1 MRARELRVSVRIDND
16 VRAGAANGSKDLC
29 AAILAAG
36 KTHGPMTEAQQIAAV
51 EYAYGIEYIGGGMV
65 KTKRERKP

>member
-1 MRARELRVSVRIDND
+1 MRARAQPLSSVKTDHDSRV
-16 VRAGAANGSKDLC
+16 GATIGSKDLC
-29 AAILAAG
+29 AAILATG

-65 KTKRERKP
+65 RNKREK

>member
-1 MRARELRVSVRIDND
+1 MTQREIYVSVKND
-16 VRAGAANGSKDLC
+16 TDFRLSATLGSKDLC

-51 EYAYGIEYIGGGMV
+51 EYAYDIEYIDGTMV
-65 KTKRERKP
+65 KRKRDK